1 MPRIRWLLAVV
12 FLGLAIALVCLRVDP
27 LPAPESDPG
36 LLPVDDPPIVARL
49 SRYLARLG
57 LAETGCRAEVLRQ
70 SPGGA
75 FPADL

>member
-36 LLPVDDPPIVARL
+36 PLPVDDPPIVVPPIPASGPVGPGFRAAPT
-49 SRYLARLG
+49 LANVRISN
-57 LAETGCRAEVLRQ
+57 R
-70 SPGGA
+70 
-75 FPADL
+75 